1 MLISAF
7 CNALNFHFVHGLAK
21 KIDSMVNMHYSH
33 LGNMFV
39 SGFLCNFSPKA
50 MNPLDF
56 NSKFILL
63 IILVAVVGIFA
74 QNLIFLASSLKKPSL
89 MMPFGYV
96 GVTTGFFIDL
106 FLFDTYFTFMSILGI
121 FLTSLGLISGY
132 LLQNNK
138 KEL

>member
-7 CNALNFHFVHGLAK
+7 CNALNFYFVHGLAK

-74 QNLIFLASSLKKPSL
+74 QNLIFLANSLKKPSL

-106 FLFDTYFTFMSILGI
+106 FLFDT
-121 FLTSLGLISGY
+121 
-132 LLQNNK
+132 
-138 KEL
+138 